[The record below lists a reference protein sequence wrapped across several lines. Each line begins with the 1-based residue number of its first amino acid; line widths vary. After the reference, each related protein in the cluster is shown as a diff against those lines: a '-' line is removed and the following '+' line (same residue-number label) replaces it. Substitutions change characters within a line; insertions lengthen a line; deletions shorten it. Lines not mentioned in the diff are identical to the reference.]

1 MQAKLSIS
9 NDSSIINVEVNDPIV
24 FKQSGLRLALGDLNA
39 SVTDLI
45 VTIPVVDK
53 EKILSQYADVKEIFI
68 DAGCEVNIEDSANDI
83 VQSIEISEKE
93 FLRSCQQARDV
104 WDGVIETNEF
114 REFSTVIQNQFPTRT
129 LTNRQLL
136 SAYHLAATSA
146 ACNFSVPGAGKTTIV
161 LAAFAYLSSLPDSD
175 HRKVNSLFIV
185 GPMACFEPWETNYY
199 QCFNY
204 KAKSIRFLS
213 SLSIQEK
220 KAIAN
225 GVDSNHRND
234 DLYLCHY
241 QTFSM
246 YEEIFKELL
255 SRNDKKIMLVIDE
268 AHNIKGADGVW
279 SSTTLR
285 MAKYAKARVILTGTP
300 APNGYEDLKN
310 LFDFIHPSKEVLG
323 FSRTALRL
331 MSENKLSP
339 TELQIKSRPFFTR
352 VRKCDLDIPPPIF
365 KEELV
370 EMSPIQ
376 ERIYRAIESK
386 VIPSLGTQG
395 NSNKRKLFQAASLIR
410 LRQAASNPKLLKDP
424 IARELLEI
432 EGFEESSNG
441 LLEKINLVSE
451 GIDALNYEEDIPKLT
466 KLVDLVRLAEA
477 NNEKV
482 LIWSYFVA
490 NIELIKNTLT
500 KYLNSPIHVITGA
513 TPVDLEAT
521 SEGEEG
527 ELTREN
533 ILNKFRHTLGSA
545 FLIATPQCLGE
556 SVSLHLWCHK
566 AIYYDRDFNCG
577 MFIQSKDRIHRL
589 GLTQD
594 TVTEYVFLTSKNT
607 VDENISSRS
616 AEKELMMIRLLDSDD
631 IPLLSESFSEENN
644 DDIRMVMDSYA
655 KRRLL

>member
-1 MQAKLSIS
+1 MHARLSIS
-9 NDSSIINVEVNDPIV
+9 NDSSTINVEVDDAIV
-24 FKQSGLRLALGDLNA
+24 FKKSGLKLALGDLNA
-39 SVTDLI
+39 SVSGAI
-45 VTIPVVDK
+45 ASIPVPDI
-53 EKILSQYADVKEIFI
+53 EKILVQYADVKEIFI
-68 DAGCEVNIEDSANDI
+68 DAGCTINIDENANG
-83 VQSIEISEKE
+83 VLQSIEISEKE
-93 FLRSCQQARDV
+93 FLRSCQQAREV
-104 WDGVIETNEF
+104 WDGLIETREF
-114 REFSTVIQNQFPTRT
+114 KDFSTVVQNQFPTRT

-161 LAAFAYLSSLPDSD
+161 LAAFAYLNSLPETDY
-175 HRKVNSLFIV
+175 RKVNSLFIV
-185 GPMACFEPWETNYY
+185 GPIACFEPWETNYF

-225 GVDSNHRND
+225 GVDTNHRND
-234 DLYLCHY
+234 NLYLCHY

-279 SSTTLR
+279 SSTALR

-331 MSENKLSP
+331 MTENKMSS
-339 TELQIKSRPFFTR
+339 TELQVKSRPFFTR

-365 KEELV
+365 KEELI

-386 VIPSLGTQG
+386 VIPSFGTQS
-395 NSNKRKLFQAASLIR
+395 NSNKKRIFQAASLIR
-410 LRQAASNPKLLKDP
+410 LRQAASNPTLLREP
-424 IARELLEI
+424 IAKELLEI
-432 EGFEESSNG
+432 DGIEDSNG
-441 LLEKINLVSE
+441 LLEKINLVADSV
-451 GIDALNYEEDIPKLT
+451 DAINYEEDIPKLT
-466 KLVDLVRLAEA
+466 KLLELARLAEA

-482 LIWSYFVA
+482 LIWSYFIA
-490 NIELIKNTLT
+490 NIELIKNTLS
-500 KYLNSPIHVITGA
+500 KHLNSPIHAVTGA

-527 ELTREN
+527 ELTREK
-533 ILNKFRHTLGSA
+533 ILNKFRYTPGSA

-589 GLTQD
+589 GLTKD
-594 TVTEYVFLTSKNT
+594 IVTEYIFLISKNT
-607 VDENISSRS
+607 VDENISSRL
-616 AEKELMMIRLLDSDD
+616 ADKELRMVRLLDADD
-631 IPLLSESFSEENN
+631 IPLLSENFSKENN
-644 DDIRMVMDSYA
+644 DDIRAVMDSYA